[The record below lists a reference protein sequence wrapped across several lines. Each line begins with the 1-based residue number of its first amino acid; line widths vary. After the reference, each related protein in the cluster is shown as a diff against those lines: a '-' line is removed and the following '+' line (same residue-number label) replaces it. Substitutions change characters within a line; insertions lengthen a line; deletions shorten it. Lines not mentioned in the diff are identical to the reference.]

1 MFAKNKILSSIQMSF
16 LAAATI
22 SGSALAEEQQDGSVK
37 EIEKIQ
43 VTGSRIARYELSQ
56 PSPTITLTGE
66 QIEQAGIPDL
76 AQVLSELPAIGA
88 TGTLRANTG
97 SNENAG
103 SSTID
108 LRRLGTDRTLVLVN
122 GKRHVAG
129 QQGSAVVDL
138 STIPTSMI
146 KRVEVIT
153 GGASAIYGSDAVS
166 GVVNIITRDDFE
178 GLELKVGY
186 SDSLHG
192 IGNKNKTFSLVGG
205 TSTADGKG
213 NATVYITKDSV
224 AEVME
229 RDMRHYSESGTV
241 NNPADTGEDDG
252 IPDKLWAPNI
262 LSEWISQTSVLDYSR
277 TNYTFDNAGNG
288 QLMPTR
294 DLSNSSAFGSF
305 PDGCELCFSTTR
317 YENFLPERD
326 KVTVGSFF
334 NYEINDNVKFYSDVK
349 YVRSDIIQ
357 QAQPAY
363 RFGDGDTVNLLEN
376 PFVSQETLDFFTAK
390 AAQDDS
396 IDLEKI
402 GIHKFFD
409 EIGNREARNKRE
421 TFRLV
426 SGIKGDFTLS
436 ETLFDYDV
444 YYSYGRTENDRV
456 QANDLIIGN
465 WVAALDAVI
474 NPETGQADCRA
485 NVPSMQGEGY
495 SNPATVDVNSCVA
508 YNPFGYDQASEEAK
522 AWVSANV
529 TRQDTIKQR
538 YFGGSVSF
546 DSSEWFELPGGAMGM
561 ALGYEKRWESSGSIT
576 DELTKSG
583 ALNEVATPDT
593 YGEYD
598 VSEWFFEVN
607 LPILSDVF
615 LAHELSIDG
624 AFRRADYSHA
634 GEVDAWKAGFMWSP
648 VEGYSLRGTYSEAVR
663 APNVTEAFSPRSPD
677 FARVWDPCD
686 VTRLANNPNR
696 AANCAALG
704 IPADHVGQ
712 DNASKR
718 VIIGGNPNLT
728 PEESTSF
735 TLGFVTTAFEDFSFS
750 IDYYDIEIEDAIQS
764 ITPQTVVNNCVDG
777 PELDPIYCSQI
788 TRDPN
793 NKSVTFVESGYQ
805 NTAKRVLSG
814 VEADF
819 NYNLDL
825 ADFSLP
831 GSAKINLFVNHVI
844 EYDTYEFQNNPDKP
858 DRQDGEIGDPTWQA
872 TFRATYNLDD
882 LSVTWSSRFIDR
894 SAIINLKET
903 YSADGKKEGDTP
915 EDTAYPYAPSMVYH
929 DLSARYLATEDL
941 SVELGVRNIFDKLIP
956 DYVGGAGTSSAI
968 YDPWGRRAFVNLTY
982 NF

>member
-1 MFAKNKILSSIQMSF
+1 MFAKNKVLSSIQMSF
-16 LAAATI
+16 LAAATL
-22 SGSALAEEQQDGSVK
+22 SGSVVAEEQEK
-37 EIEKIQ
+37 EAKDLERIQ
-43 VTGSRIARYELSQ
+43 ITGSRIARYELTQ

-97 SNENAG
+97 SSENAG

-192 IGNKNKTFSLVGG
+192 IGNRNKTFSLVGG
-205 TSTADGKG
+205 VSTADGKG

-224 AEVME
+224 DEVME
-229 RDMRHYSESGTV
+229 RDMPHYSENGTV
-241 NNPADTGEDDG
+241 NNPANTGEYDG

-262 LSEWISQTSVLDYSR
+262 LSEWISQTAVLDYAS

-288 QLMPTR
+288 QLMPVR
-294 DLSNSSAFGSF
+294 DLSNTAAFGSF

-326 KVTVGSFF
+326 KVSVGSFF

-349 YVRSDIIQ
+349 YVRSDIVQ
-357 QAQPAY
+357 QNQPAY

-376 PFVSQETLDFFTAK
+376 PFVAQETIDFFAAK
-390 AAQDDS
+390 DMQVV
-396 IDLEKI
+396 
-402 GIHKFFD
+402 GINKFFD

-426 SGIKGDFTLS
+426 SGVKGEFTLS
-436 ETLFDYDV
+436 DTLFDYDV

-456 QANDLIIGN
+456 LANDFIIGN
-465 WVAALDAVI
+465 WIAALDAVI
-474 NPETGQADCRA
+474 NPETGKADCRA

-495 SNPATVDVNSCVA
+495 TSPATVDVNNCVP

-522 AWVSANV
+522 AWISADV

-538 YFGGSVSF
+538 YFGGSISF
-546 DSSEWFELPGGAMGM
+546 DSGEWFELPGGALGM
-561 ALGYEKRWESSGSIT
+561 AIGYEKRWESSGSVT

-583 ALNEVATPDT
+583 ALDQSATPDT
-593 YGEYD
+593 FGKYD
-598 VSEWFFEVN
+598 VSEWFVEVN
-607 LPILSDVF
+607 LPILSDTF
-615 LAHELSIDG
+615 LAHDLNIDG

-663 APNVTEAFSPRSPD
+663 APNVTEAFSPRSPG
-677 FARVWDPCD
+677 RRQVWDPCD
-686 VTRLANNPNR
+686 ASRLSNNPNR
-696 AANCAALG
+696 PANCAALG
-704 IPADHVGQ
+704 IPSNHIGQ

-718 VIIGGNPNLT
+718 VILGGNENLT

-735 TLGFVTTAFEDFSFS
+735 TLGFVTTAFENFSFS
-750 IDYYDIEIEDAIQS
+750 IDYYDIEITDAIQS
-764 ITPQTVVNNCVDG
+764 ITPQTVADNCVDG
-777 PELDPIYCSQI
+777 PDLDPVYCSQV

-793 NKSVTFVESGYQ
+793 NNSITFVESGYQ
-805 NTAKRVLSG
+805 NTAKLALSG

-819 NYNLDL
+819 NYSLDL

-831 GSAKINLFVNHVI
+831 GNAKINFFVNHVL
-844 EYDTYEFQNNPDKP
+844 EYDSYEFQKNPNVR
-858 DRQDGEIGDPTWQA
+858 DREDGEIGDPSWQA
-872 TFRATYNLDD
+872 TFRATYRLDD

-903 YSADGKKEGDTP
+903 YNAEGKPEGDTE
-915 EDTAYPYAPSMVYH
+915 EDLPYPYAPSMLYH
-929 DLSARYLATEDL
+929 DLSGRYFASDDL
-941 SVELGVRNIFDKLIP
+941 TVEVGVRNIFDKILP
-956 DYVGGAGTSSAI
+956 EYVGGAGADSAI

>member
-1 MFAKNKILSSIQMSF
+1 MFARSKLFSAIQLSLI
-16 LAAATI
+16 ATATL
-22 SGSALAEEQQDGSVK
+22 SGSAFAESDNENGAK

-43 VTGSRIARYELSQ
+43 VTGSRIARFELTQ

-66 QIEQAGIPDL
+66 QIEQSGIPDL
-76 AQVLSELPAIGA
+76 ASVLAELPAIGA

-97 SNENAG
+97 SSENAG

-138 STIPTSMI
+138 STIPTAMI

-178 GLELKVGY
+178 GLELKASF

-192 IGNKNKTFSLVGG
+192 VGNQNKTFSLVGG
-205 TSTADGKG
+205 VSTANGKG
-213 NATVYITKDSV
+213 NATVYISKDSV
-224 AEVME
+224 NEVME
-229 RDMRHYSESGTV
+229 RDLPHYTEGSTV
-241 NNPADTGEDDG
+241 VNPANTGEDDG
-252 IPDKLWAPNI
+252 ILDRIWAPNV
-262 LSEWISQTSVLDYSR
+262 LSEWISQTAVLDHAS

-288 QLMPTR
+288 QLMPVR
-294 DLSNSSAFGSF
+294 DLSNSAAFGSF
-305 PDGCELCFSTTR
+305 PDGCELCFSTSR
-317 YENFLPERD
+317 YVNFLPERD
-326 KVTVGSFF
+326 KVTVGSYF
-334 NYEINDNVKFYSDVK
+334 NYQLSDNVKFYSDVK

-363 RFGDGDTVNLLEN
+363 RFAAGDTVNLLEN
-376 PFVSQETLDFFTAK
+376 PFVPQETVDFFAAK
-390 AAQDDS
+390 DKQVV
-396 IDLEKI
+396 KI
-402 GIHKFFD
+402 NKFFD

-426 SGIKGDFTLS
+426 TGFKGDFTLS
-436 ETLFDYDV
+436 DTLFDYDV
-444 YYSYGRTENDRV
+444 YYSYGRTENDRI
-456 QANDLIIGN
+456 QANDLIVGN
-465 WVAALDAVI
+465 WVAALDSVI
-474 NPETGQADCRA
+474 NPETGKADCRA

-495 SNPATVDVNSCVA
+495 KNPATVDVGNCVA
-508 YNPFGYDQASEEAK
+508 YNPFGYDQASQEAK
-522 AWVSANV
+522 DWVSANV

-538 YFGGSVSF
+538 YYGGSVSF
-546 DSSEWFELPGGAMGM
+546 DSSEWFELPGGALGM

-598 VSEWFFEVN
+598 VSEWFFEIN
-607 LPILSDVF
+607 LPLLSDAY
-615 LAHELSIDG
+615 LAHELSIDA

-648 VEGYSLRGTYSEAVR
+648 IEGYSLRGTYSEAVR

-686 VTRLANNPNR
+686 TTRLANNPNR

-704 IPADHVGQ
+704 IPADHIGQ

-718 VIIGGNPNLT
+718 VILGGNPNLD

-735 TLGFVTTAFEDFSFS
+735 TLGFVATAFEDFSFS
-750 IDYYDIEIEDAIQS
+750 IDYYDIEITDAIQS
-764 ITPQTVVNNCVDG
+764 IAPQTVANNCVDG
-777 PELDPIYCSQI
+777 PELDPVFCSQV

-793 NKSVTFVESGYQ
+793 NNSITFVESGYL
-805 NTAKRVLSG
+805 NTAKLALSG
-814 VEADF
+814 IEADF

-831 GSAKINLFVNHVI
+831 GSVKLNLFVNHVI
-844 EYDTYEFQNNPDKP
+844 KYDAFEFQNRPDVK
-858 DRQDGEIGDPTWQA
+858 DREDGEMGDPTWQA
-872 TFRATYNLDD
+872 TFRAVYNLDD
-882 LSVTWSSRFIDR
+882 LAVTWSSRFIDR
-894 SAIINLKET
+894 SAIIDLKET
-903 YSADGKKEGDTP
+903 FSPEGEPLGDNA
-915 EDTAYPYAPSMVYH
+915 EDTQYAYAPSMVYH
-929 DLSARYLATEDL
+929 DISARYFVSSELK
-941 SVELGVRNIFDKLIP
+941 VEAGVRNVFDKILP
-956 DYVGGAGTSSAI
+956 KFVGGSGVDSAI
-968 YDPWGRRAFVNLTY
+968 YDPWGRRAFVNVSYT
-982 NF
+982 F